1 MQTACTPNE
10 YENVKLCLESI
21 YCLACVL
28 CFTARKKRM
37 NRIECGGKVNE
48 CNIRT
53 KNDINDKITAKT
65 ITAFVCMRLVIA
77 KSMCV
82 NARTIVFFRS
92 MVWFGSVRVPLYIEK
107 TYTCTQCDQ
116 FECRNT
122 HTMQRRRIRNERN
135 GME

>member
-1 MQTACTPNE
+1 
-10 YENVKLCLESI
+10 
-21 YCLACVL
+21 
-28 CFTARKKRM
+28 M

-82 NARTIVFFRS
+82 NARTIVFFLS
-92 MVWFGSVRVPLYIEK
+92 MVWFGSVR
-107 TYTCTQCDQ
+107 
-116 FECRNT
+116 FESLSILKRHIHAPSAISLSAGT
-122 HTMQRRRIRNERN
+122 LTLRKDGE
-135 GME
+135 